1 MNLPKKQQQNTN
13 EYNDINIT
21 RTSVRSNTKSRF
33 DSPTS
38 LANEKFPINDV
49 SSWLKPFSVL
59 SPVVSPPLILLLIL
73 DTAADADAIEDGDT
87 DDDDADDKLVISNDD
102 DKLRVGKYV
111 SDIFTL
117 LTLL

>member
-33 DSPTS
+33 DSSTS

-49 SSWLKPFSVL
+49 SSWLIPFIVF
-59 SPVVSPPLILLLIL
+59 SPLVSPLMLLLIL
-73 DTAADADAIEDGDT
+73 DTAADAEAIEDADT
-87 DDDDADDKLVISNDD
+87 DDDDDDDELIISND
-102 DKLRVGKYV
+102 DKLRVGKL

-117 LTLL
+117 LALL